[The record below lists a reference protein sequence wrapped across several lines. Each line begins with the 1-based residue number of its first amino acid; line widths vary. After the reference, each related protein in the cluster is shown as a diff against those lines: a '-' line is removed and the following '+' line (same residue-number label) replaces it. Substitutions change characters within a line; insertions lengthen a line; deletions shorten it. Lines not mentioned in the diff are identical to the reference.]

1 MQGSSRCSQWLDDET
16 AKSSGYFRILRRNPE
31 VAAILF
37 RMKILGA
44 RSLILASVLAAT
56 LLILVMELLAV
67 AGFFIVASIWH
78 GVAGFVITA
87 LVGALAGYLFKDKIE
102 NAYPV
107 AIFSLLFAYAG
118 VRIVGFLGRI
128 SVVLVYASLIVLSM
142 ISFSLLYRYFRNFD
156 RRIMFKV
163 VVISGLLLGWIF
175 LSSVMSLYFTRISYS
190 Y

>member
-1 MQGSSRCSQWLDDET
+1 M
-16 AKSSGYFRILRRNPE
+16 
-31 VAAILF
+31 
-37 RMKILGA
+37 
-44 RSLILASVLAAT
+44 
-56 LLILVMELLAV
+56 
-67 AGFFIVASIWH
+67 
-78 GVAGFVITA
+78 ITA